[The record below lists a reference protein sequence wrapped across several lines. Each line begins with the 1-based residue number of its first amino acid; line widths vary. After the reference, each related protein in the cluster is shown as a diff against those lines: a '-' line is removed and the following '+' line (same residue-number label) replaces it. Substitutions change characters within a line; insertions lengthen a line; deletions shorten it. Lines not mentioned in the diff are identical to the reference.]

1 MGNVLITVTH
11 RLQLGLVGL
20 VGLGKGEIVHFFG
33 DVPNEDGHHRLI
45 EVLNLSRF
53 DVHEERLFLLARL

>member
-1 MGNVLITVTH
+1 MGHVLIAVTH
-11 RLQLGLVGL
+11 RLQLRLVVL
-20 VGLGKGEIVHFFG
+20 VGLGKGKIIHFFG

-45 EVLNLSRF
+45 EVLNLPRL